1 VSDSPETSGFGISGE
16 NVQATAPDR
25 SLSDEVRWLGEQLGQ
40 VILDLEGAEN
50 FELEELVRSLSKARR
65 RGEPGAGNK
74 LREQVQSL
82 SIDQSWL
89 VCRAFSNFF
98 DLANLAEDRHRVEVL
113 RRRES
118 ERSFR
123 PESIAAATQ
132 SFVGRGYS
140 VVQVQSLLEKIR
152 IEPVFTAH
160 PTEAKRR
167 AVRNALRRIRLCL
180 SELDHSEIRPKEQ
193 ARLRQSLR
201 EDLETLWLTDPL
213 VDRKPTV
220 LEEVDRGLYFMR
232 SLWKVAPLLHRD
244 LKDSLAEVYPGH
256 EFRIPAFLHFGTWM
270 GGDRDGNP
278 FVTTDVT
285 SETLRRLRKKALKL
299 HCREAQGLEQ
309 RLTHS
314 ELRFQASTELVGR
327 LQEAIWQWPR
337 LTAWLDSVSPQEI
350 HRRWVRVLHWRLR
363 QSLHQLRS
371 GGSVPGV
378 YRGAEE
384 LLSDLAL
391 LDRSLGQRTVQ
402 EIENWRVRVETF
414 GFHLAALDV
423 RQEAGVYRRAQTS
436 ELTHDPEKNE
446 VVSLFKLL
454 AWASKRYGRNS
465 LGCHILSMT
474 RSSQDVLCLMKLQG
488 EFAPGLAMPL
498 VPLFETIQDLL
509 AAPRILEELF
519 TDPDYRSY
527 LLEHC
532 GSVQRVMIGYSDS
545 TKDGGYLAANWCLYQ
560 AQQTMLQVAAK
571 HGVQVQF
578 FHGRGGALGRGGG
591 PAARSIL
598 SLPPTSCDSGLRI
611 TEQGEVLSARYD
623 DPLVAQRHL
632 EQLTWAVFEVLHPDS
647 ADDKGSSQSVSEQL
661 GIQKVNQQWPQ
672 TLSRDAESSRLC
684 YRQLVEH
691 PGFLDFF
698 RQATPIDGIE
708 HLQIGSRPARRGG
721 PVKDLSGLRAIP
733 WVFSWTQN
741 RTLLPAW
748 YGLGQ
753 AFAYSLQ
760 DGSITEFKAMYRDWP
775 FFTALIDNAV
785 LALAKADLGIVREY
799 AQELKGLAQ
808 DCWMMLEGEFQL
820 TVKVVSAITGQ
831 AELLDNLP
839 WLQRSIEVRNPYV
852 DPLNFVQ
859 IETLKR
865 LKISHTPAQVEECR
879 NLLRM
884 TIQGI
889 AAGLRTT
896 G

>member
-1 VSDSPETSGFGISGE
+1 MSDSPGSGGLGISGE
-16 NVQATAPDR
+16 SVQGLAPDR

-40 VILDLEGAEN
+40 VILDLEGVDN

-65 RGEPGAGNK
+65 RGEPDAGNK
-74 LREQVQSL
+74 LREKVQL
-82 SIDQSWL
+82 LNIDQSWL

-140 VVQVQSLLEKIR
+140 VDQVQSLLEKIR

-391 LDRSLGQRTVQ
+391 LDRSLGQRRVQ

-446 VVSLFKLL
+446 VISLFKLL

-474 RSSQDVLCLMKLQG
+474 RSSQDVLCLMKLQS
-488 EFAPGLAMPL
+488 EYAPGLTMPL

-519 TDPDYRSY
+519 TDPDYRNY
-527 LLEHC
+527 LLGHC
-532 GSVQRVMIGYSDS
+532 GRVQRVMIGYSDS

-560 AQQTMLQVAAK
+560 AQQTMLQVAAQ

-632 EQLTWAVFEVLHPDS
+632 EQLTWAVFEVLHPDRED
-647 ADDKGSSQSVSEQL
+647 AKGSSQSVVEQR
-661 GIQKVNQQWPQ
+661 GTPQVDHEWAQ
-672 TLSRDAESSRLC
+672 TLSRDAENSRLR
-684 YRQLVEH
+684 YRELVEH

-748 YGLGQ
+748 YGLGS

-760 DGSITEFKAMYRDWP
+760 DGSITQFQQMYRDWP
-775 FFTALIDNAV
+775 FFTALVDNAV

-799 AQELKGLAQ
+799 AQELEGSAQ
-808 DCWMMLEGEFQL
+808 ECWVMLEAEFQR
-820 TVKVVSAITGQ
+820 TVEVVSAITGQ
-831 AELLDNLP
+831 VQLLDNLP

-865 LKISHTPAQVEECR
+865 LKVSHTPAQIEECR

>member
-1 VSDSPETSGFGISGE
+1 MS
-16 NVQATAPDR
+16 R
-25 SLSDEVRWLGEQLGQ
+25 SLGDEVRWLGEQLGQ
-40 VILDLEGAEN
+40 VIEDLEGPEN
-50 FELEELVRSLSKARR
+50 LALEELIRSLSKGRR
-65 RGEPGAGNK
+65 RGEVKSADR
-74 LREQVQSL
+74 LREQVQAL
-82 SIDQSWL
+82 TIDQSWMI
-89 VCRAFSNFF
+89 CRAFSNFF

-132 SFVGRGYS
+132 SFGSRGYS
-140 VVQVQSLLEKIR
+140 IEQVQALLEKIR

-167 AVRNALRRIRLCL
+167 AVRHALRRIRLCL
-180 SELDHSEIRPKEQ
+180 SDLDQTDIRPKLKS
-193 ARLRQSLR
+193 RLQQSLR

-213 VDRKPTV
+213 VERKPTV
-220 LEEVDRGLYFMR
+220 LEEVDRGLYFMK
-232 SLWKVAPLLHRD
+232 SLWTVAPLLHRD
-244 LKDSLAEVYPGH
+244 LKDSLAEVFPDH

-285 SETLRRLRKKALKL
+285 SQTLRRLRNKALKL

-314 ELRFQASTELVGR
+314 ELRFQASPEMVGR
-327 LQEAIWQWPR
+327 LQEAVWQWPQ
-337 LTAWLDSVSPQEI
+337 LTPWLDRVSSQEI

-363 QSLHQLRS
+363 QSLHKLKR

-378 YRGAEE
+378 YRGSEE

-391 LDRSLGQRTVQ
+391 LDRSLGARRIQ

-423 RQEAGVYRRAQTS
+423 RQEAGVYRRAVES
-436 ELTHDPEKNE
+436 DLAHDPEKKE
-446 VVSLFKLL
+446 VVALFHLMS
-454 AWASKRYGRNS
+454 WAIKRYGRQS

-474 RSSQDVLCLMKLQG
+474 RSSQDVLCLMKLQS
-488 EFAPGLAMPL
+488 EHAPGLSMPL

-519 TDPDYRSY
+519 TDEGYRQY
-527 LLEHC
+527 LFSHC
-532 GSVQRVMIGYSDS
+532 GGVQRVMIGYSDS

-560 AQQTMLQVAAK
+560 AQQAMLEVASQR
-571 HGVQVQF
+571 GVQIQF

-623 DPLVAQRHL
+623 DPHVAQRHL
-632 EQLTWAVFEVLHPDS
+632 EQLTWAMFEVLQPQGPTS
-647 ADDKGSSQSVSEQL
+647 TQSETEVNRWSQVL
-661 GIQKVNQQWPQ
+661 
-672 TLSRDAESSRLC
+672 TRDAEHSRLQ
-684 YRQLVEH
+684 YRRLVEH

-708 HLQIGSRPARRGG
+708 HLQIGSRPARRSGQM
-721 PVKDLSGLRAIP
+721 KDLSGLRAIP

-741 RTLLPAW
+741 RALLPAW
-748 YGLGQ
+748 YGLGT
-753 AFAYSLQ
+753 AFKYALD
-760 DGSITEFKAMYRDWP
+760 DGSISEFQRMYSNWP

-799 AQELKGLAQ
+799 AQDLQGEAYQ
-808 DCWMMLEGEFQL
+808 CWTLLETEFKS
-820 TVKVVSAITGQ
+820 TVEIVSAITGQ
-831 AELLDNLP
+831 QQLLDNLP

-865 LKISHTPAQVEECR
+865 LKLSHTPAEIEECR